1 MDDLQYLQSKAS
13 STTIRAILDQT
24 CDKALLDALDSL
36 IQRAR
41 SSRRLHFRDPLS
53 TDIAARLPVGGNVW
67 NDIRL
72 YCKRRLN
79 DDLLSPFYLLECL
92 LCIYQPVD
100 TGAWIAPSILTRL
113 EPHLLF
119 DDDHL

>member
-24 CDKALLDALDSL
+24 CDKGLLDALDSL
-36 IQRAR
+36 IRRAR
-41 SSRRLHFRDPLS
+41 SSHRLHFGVPLS
-53 TDIAARLPVGGNVW
+53 PDIAARLPVEGNVW

-79 DDLLSPFYLLECL
+79 DDIVSPYFLLECL
-92 LCIYQPVD
+92 LRIYQPVNS
-100 TGAWIAPSILTRL
+100 GAWIAPSILARL
-113 EPHLLF
+113 EPHL
-119 DDDHL
+119 